1 MSKRKA
7 FDHSTPVRP
16 SKKRRGPSTSRW
28 IVLLAFLS
36 LLVTMVTNQGV
47 AGIALTAVVFA
58 VLVGISALYALVLR
72 RPSWM
77 GLRRPQTAGKALG
90 ASVVMFLVATV
101 AFGSTLPDTDDETT
115 ASGSAVSA
123 SPSATQASPAE
134 SVEPSETS
142 ASSPSPTEASES
154 PTLSEEPAP
163 SLSETSAFPST
174 SAEPSQGT
182 ALAQL
187 ETIEIKGRAPRT
199 GYDRDLFGRGWKDP
213 DRNGCDA
220 RNDMLN
226 RDLTEVVHRP
236 GTQGCV
242 VASGVPHDPFTGTR
256 IDFVRGNDT
265 SVLVQID
272 HVVALSDAWQK
283 GAQQLSLEQREV
295 FANDPLNLLAVD
307 GPTNMAKSDSDAA
320 TWLPPNRAFR
330 CEYVAL
336 QTAVKAKH
344 HLWMTQ
350 AEHDAIHRILTT
362 SCPDQPVPED
372 TGGVA
377 VPIAANSAQT
387 APQAPAQAATT
398 DPRPAPATSR
408 AVQPAPAPAADVYY
422 QNCSE
427 VRAAGADP
435 IYPGD
440 PGWQTKFDG
449 DGDGVGCE

>member
-16 SKKRRGPSTSRW
+16 AKRKGPAVSQW
-28 IVLLAFLS
+28 VVLLAFAS
-36 LLVTMVTNQGV
+36 LLVTMVANEGV
-47 AGIALTAVVFA
+47 AGIAVTAVVFA
-58 VLVGISALYALVLR
+58 VFMAFSALYALVLR

-77 GLRRPQTAGKALG
+77 GLRRPQTAGKVLG
-90 ASVVMFLVATV
+90 ASVVVFLVSAV
-101 AFGSTLPDTDDETT
+101 VFGATLPDTDDDAT
-115 ASGSAVSA
+115 ASSSDISASPIPTEAAPNQSDEPSASGASADESSQTPSPSESDTPSPSESGA
-123 SPSATQASPAE
+123 SPSA
-134 SVEPSETS
+134 S
-142 ASSPSPTEASES
+142 AA
-154 PTLSEEPAP
+154 
-163 SLSETSAFPST
+163 
-174 SAEPSQGT
+174 PSQGA

-187 ETIEIKGRAPRT
+187 ETVEIKGRAPRT

-242 VASGVPHDPFTGTR
+242 VASGVLHDPFTATR

-265 SVLVQID
+265 SVAVQID

-283 GAQQLSLEQREV
+283 GAQQLSAEQREV

-320 TWLPPNRAFR
+320 TWLPPHRAFR

-344 HLWMTQ
+344 NLWMTQ
-350 AEHDAIHRILTT
+350 AEHDAIHGILTT
-362 SCPDQPVPED
+362 SCPDQPVPTD
-372 TGGVA
+372 DGGVT
-377 VPIAANSAQT
+377 VPV
-387 APQAPAQAATT
+387 AATST
-398 DPRPAPATSR
+398 QTPTQASTPAPR
-408 AVQPAPAPAADVYY
+408 PAPAADVYY

-427 VRAAGADP
+427 VRAAGAAP
-435 IYPGD
+435 IRPGD